1 MLLMIVRD
9 MLLLLLLCAA
19 VAAVALLLL
28 VLFSLLLLLSLRAT
42 QASRVRRA
50 GVQWDHFQQDHRKGA
65 QERRG
70 CQMQKIAARSLSRV
84 LACTRVLRL

>member
-1 MLLMIVRD
+1 

-50 GVQWDHFQQDHRKGA
+50 GVQWDHCQQDHKKGA
-65 QERRG
+65 QEIRG
-70 CQMQKIAARSLSRV
+70 CQYLQKISAARCA
-84 LACTRVLRL
+84 LAVACARVLRL